1 MARAAATR
9 LSVAAGRRFA
19 ATLALGFGVLALV
32 FLWRERT
39 LLSRVAMAM
48 AGVLALAGLVL
59 PRHLGSVERLWTR
72 FGMALGRI
80 TAPIFLGVVYWLVIT
95 PFGVLRRT
103 LGRSPITHRG
113 NGGSFWVVRPKD
125 RRDPRERMTRQF

>member
-1 MARAAATR
+1 MERTAAAR

-32 FLWRERT
+32 FLWRERL
-39 LLSRVAMAM
+39 LLSRVAMAL
-48 AGVLALAGLVL
+48 AGLLALAGLVL
-59 PRHLGSVERLWTR
+59 PGRLGTVERLWTR

-80 TAPIFLGVVYWLVIT
+80 TAPLFIGVVYWLIIT

-103 LGRSPITHRG
+103 LGRSPITHR
-113 NGGSFWVVRPKD
+113 NGGDSFWVVRPKD
-125 RRDPRERMTRQF
+125 TRDPRERMTRQF